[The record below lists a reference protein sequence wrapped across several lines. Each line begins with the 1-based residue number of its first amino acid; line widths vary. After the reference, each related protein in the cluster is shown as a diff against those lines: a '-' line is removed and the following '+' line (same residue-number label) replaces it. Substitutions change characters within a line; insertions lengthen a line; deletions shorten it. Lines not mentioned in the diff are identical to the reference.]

1 MQKGQVP
8 SCKMYI
14 HGEIL
19 PEKFRFLVNLR
30 VVCRIL
36 TAAGAFAII
45 LSKSGTEPGV
55 RAEARFLHTGEL
67 FIQSIFSKDATKGS
81 VSGRKA
87 GSRPFF
93 VQRRTFS

>member
-45 LSKSGTEPGV
+45 LSKPGTEPGV
-55 RAEARFLHTGEL
+55 RAEVRFLHTGEL
-67 FIQSIFSKDATKGS
+67 FIQSIFSKAS
-81 VSGRKA
+81 NPSGE
-87 GSRPFF
+87 GGE
-93 VQRRTFS
+93 

>member
-1 MQKGQVP
+1 M
-8 SCKMYI
+8 
-14 HGEIL
+14 

-55 RAEARFLHTGEL
+55 RAEVRFLHAEDI

-81 VSGRKA
+81 VSGRNA
-87 GSRPFF
+87 GSRPLF

>member
-1 MQKGQVP
+1 M
-8 SCKMYI
+8 
-14 HGEIL
+14 

-55 RAEARFLHTGEL
+55 RAEVRFLHTGEL

-87 GSRPFF
+87 RSRPFF